1 MRCRLDRDSPRRQC
15 SSMPFDAAADL
26 TRRAAPSELPE
37 WMDEPCSYED
47 FRQCL
52 VDLGQV
58 NRLTLSYRPTLDFLD
73 RLVATARTEQPLR
86 IVDVGSGGG
95 DMLRHVES
103 WAKRKGV
110 MVTLTGI
117 DLNPYA
123 ARAAREFTAPDHAIE
138 WITDNAFAY
147 TEPVDVVLSSLFT
160 HHLEE
165 VEIVRFLAWS
175 DAVARRGW
183 YVNDLCREFVPY
195 RMFGVLAQVM
205 RWHRFVQHDGPV
217 SFRRSFRE
225 DDWQRMVAAAGI
237 ANAAV
242 KLARWTPARLCVERM
257 K

>member
-1 MRCRLDRDSPRRQC
+1 MLSEVLDLS
-15 SSMPFDAAADL
+15 
-26 TRRAAPSELPE
+26 RRATPSELPE

-73 RLVATARTEQPLR
+73 RLVTASRPQQPLR

-95 DMLRHVES
+95 DLLRRVES
-103 WAKRKGV
+103 WAKRRGV
-110 MVTLTGI
+110 AVTLTGI

-123 ARAAREFTAPDHAIE
+123 ARAASEFTPPELAIR
-138 WITDNAFAY
+138 WITGDAFAY

-165 VEIVRFLAWS
+165 AEIVRFLAWS
-175 DAVARRGW
+175 ETVAQRGW
-183 YVNDLCREFVPY
+183 FVNDLCREFMPFKL
-195 RMFGVLAQVM
+195 FGLLAKAM
-205 RWHRFVQHDGPV
+205 RWHRFVVHDGPV

-225 DDWQRMVAAAGI
+225 EDWQRMDAAAGI
-237 ANAAV
+237 APAAV
-242 KLARWTPARLCVERM
+242 KLVRWVPARLCVERV

>member
-1 MRCRLDRDSPRRQC
+1 
-15 SSMPFDAAADL
+15 MPSDAGADL
-26 TRRAAPSELPE
+26 LRRAAPSELPE

-73 RLVATARTEQPLR
+73 RLTTTKQQQALR

-95 DMLRHVES
+95 DMLRCVER
-103 WAKRKGV
+103 WARRRGV
-110 MVTLTGI
+110 EVVLTGI

-123 ARAAREFTAPDHAIE
+123 ALAAREFTPVTSAIE
-138 WITDNAFAY
+138 WITGDAFTY

-165 VEIVRFLAWS
+165 AEIVRFLAWS
-175 DAVARRGW
+175 EAVARRGW
-183 YVNDLCREFVPY
+183 FVNDLCREVTPFKL
-195 RMFGVLAQVM
+195 FGVLANVM

-225 DDWQRMVAAAGI
+225 EDWERMLREAGI
-237 ANAAV
+237 ANV
-242 KLARWTPARLCVERM
+242 RLTRWTPGRLCVERM